1 MSAATVSLSAVV
13 GLCASTGSV
22 INQDASPSPER
33 SSEAGG
39 GGGFRV
45 NAGGLVVDSAVLKEC
60 KLVQYSSQCRIRVR
74 TGEFRKVSQ
83 NEVSLKPKRGK
94 VPVMM

>member
-1 MSAATVSLSAVV
+1 M
-13 GLCASTGSV
+13 
-22 INQDASPSPER
+22 
-33 SSEAGG
+33 
-39 GGGFRV
+39 
-45 NAGGLVVDSAVLKEC
+45 VDSAVLKEC

-83 NEVSLKPKRGK
+83 NELSLKPKRGK

>member
-39 GGGFRV
+39 GGDLGSMPGDWWWILRF
-45 NAGGLVVDSAVLKEC
+45 
-60 KLVQYSSQCRIRVR
+60 
-74 TGEFRKVSQ
+74 
-83 NEVSLKPKRGK
+83 
-94 VPVMM
+94 

>member
-33 SSEAGG
+33 SSEAG

-83 NEVSLKPKRGK
+83 NELSLKPKRGK